1 MNDVEAAL
9 SGAQCVSGSP
19 LRARRARPS
28 TFLSP
33 LADATALRAVTAQ
46 EVGRVTNAPCLL
58 DLPYLE
64 QVNVGDTDD
73 VSAELSARL
82 DRHTSENLQR
92 NRTSAPPIQG

>member
-1 MNDVEAAL
+1 MCEWLTFEGTKGETVDL
-9 SGAQCVSGSP
+9 S
-19 LRARRARPS
+19 
-28 TFLSP
+28 FP
-33 LADATALRAVTAQ
+33 LADATALRAGTTQ

-73 VSAELSARL
+73 VSAELRARL

-92 NRTSAPPIQG
+92 NRTSAPPIQR